1 MLDTKSY
8 YQNNVALYTR
18 EISALH
24 KKLLLYSTLRVIAFV
39 ATAVGIYFTYT
50 SIVVV
55 FAIVI
60 VGIAVFLY
68 LLAQYTDAKK
78 KHDFYEALLEI
89 NELELQIGDG
99 NYHKLFSGSQYKDP
113 DHFYSED
120 IDLFGIGSFFQ
131 YINRTKISSGAD
143 KLAEYLLA
151 NDIDDIID
159 RQDSIKE
166 LSEIP
171 EWNQDFTANAQL
183 IKVSTT
189 SKKIED
195 WLTDY
200 TPFLSSKVKWLPL
213 AFSIGSFIIIGLTIL
228 DMVSISILS
237 YWFFLGLI
245 ITGRFLKGT
254 NNLSVAADMARDT
267 IIQYSVLMK
276 QIEKTEFKTDNLK
289 ETRNRLFKTD
299 KKASV
304 LFNKFAS
311 ALNGLDN
318 RNNLIYGIF
327 GNGFFLADLYNV
339 TKVENWII
347 KNKSL
352 IPEWFRVV
360 AYFDAQVSLG
370 TFGFNHQQ
378 FHYPKLSDDK
388 YVIKAQELGHPLLRT
403 EKRIDNDLIIHPE
416 EFFIITGANMAG
428 KSTFLRTV
436 SLYIVMANTG
446 LPVCAKENVYS
457 PVKLITSMRTTDSL
471 KDESSYFFSELS
483 RLKFIVDEIKKEP
496 YFIILDEILKGTN
509 STDKA
514 IGSRKFVQ
522 KLVNGNATG
531 LIATH
536 DLSLCEIEKD
546 LSDVKNYY
554 FDAQIIDDELYFD
567 YSFKKGICKNMNAS
581 FLLKKMEII

>member
-1 MLDTKSY
+1 MLDTNSY
-8 YQNNVALYTR
+8 YQNNVAQYTR
-18 EISALH
+18 EISSLH
-24 KKLLLYSTLRVIAFV
+24 KKLITYSTLRVLAFV
-39 ATAVGIYFTYT
+39 ATALGIYFTYS

-68 LLAQYTDAKK
+68 LLAQYTDLKK
-78 KHDFYEALLEI
+78 KHDFKEALLEI
-89 NELELQIGDG
+89 NERELKIGAG
-99 NYHKLFSGSQYKDP
+99 KYHELFSGTKYKDP
-113 DHFYSED
+113 NHFYCED

-151 NDIDDIID
+151 NDVEGIKK

-166 LSEIP
+166 LAEMP

-189 SKKIED
+189 SSKIEA

-200 TPFLSSKVKWLPL
+200 VPFLSSKLKWLPL
-213 AFSIGSFIIIGLTIL
+213 AFSIGSFIIIALTIL
-228 DMVSISILS
+228 DIVSISILS

-245 ITGRFLKGT
+245 ISGRFLKGT

-276 QIEKTEFKTDNLK
+276 QIEKTEFKTENLK
-289 ETRNRLFKTD
+289 ENRNRLFKTD

-304 LFNKFAS
+304 LFKKFAS

-318 RNNLIYGIF
+318 RNNLIYGVF

-352 IPEWFRVV
+352 IPEWFSVV

-370 TFGFNHQQ
+370 TFGFNHPQ
-378 FHYPKLSDDK
+378 FNYPQLTDDS
-388 YVIKAQELGHPLLRT
+388 YVIKAKDLGHPLLKT
-403 EKRIDNDLIIHPE
+403 EKRIDNDLAIHPE

-446 LPVCAKENVYS
+446 LPVCAKESVYS
-457 PVKLITSMRTTDSL
+457 PVKLITSMRTSDSL

-483 RLKFIVDEIKKEP
+483 RLKFIVDAIKIEP

-536 DLSLCEIEKD
+536 DLSLCEIEED

-567 YSFKKGICKNMNAS
+567 YTFKKGICKNMNAS